1 MKFLLFFILLLG
13 TLNNAVAFTT
23 KKREPTRTA
32 FKALNKKED
41 SPSSGS
47 NTVTAATA
55 SGNAAALAFAPYVA
69 YDLSQ
74 EEDDEAVIGYGTAI
88 ISCAL
93 SLALGFG
100 LGYGT

>member
-1 MKFLLFFILLLG
+1 MKFLLFFILLLA
-13 TLNNAVAFTT
+13 TLDNAAAFTT

-32 FKALNKKED
+32 FKALNKKEE
-41 SPSSGS
+41 SPASGS
-47 NTVTAATA
+47 TATVATA

-74 EEDDEAVIGYGTAI
+74 EEDDEVVIGYGTAI